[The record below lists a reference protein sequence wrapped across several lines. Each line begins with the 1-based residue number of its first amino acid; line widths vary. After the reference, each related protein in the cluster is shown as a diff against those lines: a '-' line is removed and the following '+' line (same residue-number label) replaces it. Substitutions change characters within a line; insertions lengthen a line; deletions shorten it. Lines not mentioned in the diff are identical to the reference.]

1 MRLDKQKQESSTED
15 FLGKGTNELLGLA
28 AIELFIAID
37 DSAVLVKNVLV
48 LFKVLLG
55 NVLGAINGKD
65 LASDK
70 GTTDLVGTEETVLLA
85 GDGSGKTSML
95 DIADL
100 GGASVITLAE
110 EVERLVL
117 ATIDR
122 VTGVIGTVDAIIA
135 AHRGVEAAS
144 GFGIASVT
152 VALRIREE

>member
-1 MRLDKQKQESSTED
+1 M
-15 FLGKGTNELLGLA
+15 
-28 AIELFIAID
+28 
-37 DSAVLVKNVLV
+37 

-55 NVLGAINGKD
+55 NVLGAINRKD
-65 LASDK
+65 LASDE

-85 GDGSGKTSML
+85 GDGSGETSVL

-135 AHRGVEAAS
+135 VHR
-144 GFGIASVT
+144 SV
-152 VALRIREE
+152 